1 MPAAELPTRDAIL
14 DGRATLPEHVVY
26 RAFVNETVVLNLQ
39 TGRYHGLN
47 PTGGN
52 MLAELDRAGS
62 IRDVVGRLAET
73 YSAPLEEVE
82 LDVCGFCLDLLQR
95 GLIEIHVNGHR

>member
-1 MPAAELPTRDAIL
+1 
-14 DGRATLPEHVVY
+14 
-26 RAFVNETVVLNLQ
+26 
-39 TGRYHGLN
+39 
-47 PTGGN
+47 